1 MCGSWGGRF
10 GLRAAYKQSAL
21 TYITWGG
28 MMALRTPMM
37 IAAAAATLMALA
49 GPSANAAD
57 ADVALVND
65 AASVAGCE
73 RLSEV
78 KGSSAWGGV
87 VTNMA
92 YNRALAQL
100 KARAAKAGG
109 THVLLL
115 NVSSGHMGSNMLGVA
130 YRCTASPPTEP
141 SP

>member
-1 MCGSWGGRF
+1 MNNRWAAA
-10 GLRAAYKQSAL
+10 GLVLLASTIAL
-21 TYITWGG
+21 
-28 MMALRTPMM
+28 P
-37 IAAAAATLMALA
+37 AAAAEAEI
-49 GPSANAAD
+49 
-57 ADVALVND
+57 ALVNESS
-65 AASVAGCE
+65 AVAGCE
-73 RLSEV
+73 RLAEV

-130 YRCTASPPTEP
+130 YRCAPTTIEKER
-141 SP
+141 